1 MLQADQLEFL
11 RSHQGWKGKNL
22 KPAKKIKIGGIIQT
36 EGMAQIELLGLPE
49 HSGLAGRVFKVLG
62 ERGIN
67 LQFIVQTT
75 DRRRREKIVFCLA
88 EDDLEG
94 TTNILEQIRG
104 PIGLEEFRVLSPV
117 EIISIFGPHFRE
129 RPSIAGTI
137 FAAFNKAQIE
147 MLAISTSISTLSF
160 VIKKEIRSK
169 VIDTIKDTFD
179 LP

>member
-1 MLQADQLEFL
+1 MEIL
-11 RSHQGWKGKNL
+11 RSHQGWKGRDL
-22 KPAKKIKIGGIIQT
+22 KSTKKIKIGGIIQT
-36 EGMAQIELLGLPE
+36 EGMAQIELLGSPE
-49 HSGLAGRVFKVLG
+49 RAGLAGRVFKILG

-67 LQFIVQTT
+67 LQFIVQTA
-75 DRRRREKIVFCLA
+75 DRSRREKIVFCLA

-94 TTNILEQIRG
+94 TTKILEQIRG
-104 PIGLEEFRVLSPV
+104 GIGLEEFRVLSPV

-137 FAAFNKAQIE
+137 FSAFNKAQIE

>member
-1 MLQADQLEFL
+1 MEFL
-11 RSHQGWKGKNL
+11 RSHQGWKGKDL
-22 KPAKKIKIGGIIQT
+22 KPTKKIKIGGIIQT

-49 HSGLAGRVFKVLG
+49 QTGLAGRVFKVLG
-62 ERGIN
+62 EKGIN

-75 DRRRREKIVFCLA
+75 DCRRREKIVFCLA
-88 EDDLEG
+88 EDDLEA

>member
-1 MLQADQLEFL
+1 M
-11 RSHQGWKGKNL
+11 